1 MALRGE
7 SGRRRPGRPLQGYFV
22 APALVF
28 LLVGGAWG
36 AYVYVQSN
44 ANDRQA
50 ATADA
55 NFAARKAANEIA
67 FTMDII
73 QKTNEASGAGLG
85 AVFANPTGCHL
96 GYASIGAFE
105 TGRIELVRA
114 DGSVIGTSQT

>member
-7 SGRRRPGRPLQGYFV
+7 SVRRRPGRPLQVYFV
-22 APALVF
+22 ALALVF
-28 LLVGGAWG
+28 VLVGAAAG
-36 AYVYVQSN
+36 AYVYVQTN
-44 ANDRQA
+44 ANDRQS

-55 NFAARKAANEIA
+55 SFAARKAANEIA

-73 QKTNEASGAGLG
+73 QKTNTSSATGLG

-105 TGRIELVRA
+105 KSRIEPV
-114 DGSVIGTSQT
+114 